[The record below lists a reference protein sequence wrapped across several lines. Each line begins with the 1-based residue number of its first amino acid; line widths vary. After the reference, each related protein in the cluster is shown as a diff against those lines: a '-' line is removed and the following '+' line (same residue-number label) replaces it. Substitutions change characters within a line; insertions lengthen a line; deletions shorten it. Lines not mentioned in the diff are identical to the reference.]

1 MGKRKRS
8 LTIRHFLLATFVS
21 RKKSSPFAALAAY
34 FAYFSFWKER
44 QRGRGNAYAGDGYA
58 AGFSTSG
65 RRIYPHCPP
74 RYPQSL
80 AFWAVAAV
88 HNSSAPVDMPRKK
101 LHNPAYAVFC
111 PEWGQVA
118 RRCGRPGR
126 TMRAPARVA
135 WLSHGERQRP
145 PKESAAPPA
154 APPAGALPRARRVA
168 CRAARRGSPPRP
180 PGCLP
185 CHSPR
190 PAPPP
195 RRALPP
201 RPAAPPAARS
211 LPRSPPLCSPPRPAP
226 PPAAPRG
233 EKALRPPGSP
243 QKDITPPGETHC
255 AGRGRAPGDALRP
268 KRHNAARGDGVT
280 RDRDEGHAGPV
291 AGPAREA
298 PPGAG
303 RQTDGC
309 QTAFS
314 RLCSSMSSLSATR
327 AINSPLV
334 GLSFLP

>member
-1 MGKRKRS
+1 MPCSRPASSGAG
-8 LTIRHFLLATFVS
+8 LFLFSFLI
-21 RKKSSPFAALAAY
+21 RKKSR
-34 FAYFSFWKER
+34 FAYE
-44 QRGRGNAYAGDGYA
+44 GDGYA

-111 PEWGQVA
+111 PEWGRVA

-135 WLSHGERQRP
+135 WLSHGGRQRP

-154 APPAGALPRARRVA
+154 APPAGALPRAHRVA
-168 CRAARRGSPPRP
+168 CRAARHA
-180 PGCLP
+180 LL
-185 CHSPR
+185 PR
-190 PAPPP
+190 PAT
-195 RRALPP
+195 
-201 RPAAPPAARS
+201 
-211 LPRSPPLCSPPRPAP
+211 PRSPPLCSPPLPAP

-303 RQTDGC
+303 RQRDGC

>member
-1 MGKRKRS
+1 MSLFLWPFPAFFSLPFLSPERKGRKKKPRSRGSGAEKRKRCLS
-8 LTIRHFLLATFVS
+8 VRDFLLATFVS
-21 RKKSSPFAALAAY
+21 RKKSSPFAALAAH
-34 FAYFSFWKER
+34 FSFWKER

-58 AGFSTSG
+58 ARFSTSG

-111 PEWGQVA
+111 PEWGRVA

-135 WLSHGERQRP
+135 RLSHGGRQRP
-145 PKESAAPPA
+145 PKES
-154 APPAGALPRARRVA
+154 
-168 CRAARRGSPPRP
+168 
-180 PGCLP
+180 
-185 CHSPR
+185 
-190 PAPPP
+190 
-195 RRALPP
+195 
-201 RPAAPPAARS
+201 AAPPAARS

-233 EKALRPPGSP
+233 EKALRPPGRP

-303 RQTDGC
+303 RQRDGC

>member
-1 MGKRKRS
+1 MH
-8 LTIRHFLLATFVS
+8 T
-21 RKKSSPFAALAAY
+21 
-34 FAYFSFWKER
+34 
-44 QRGRGNAYAGDGYA
+44 RGTGMQPVFPHPGG
-58 AGFSTSG
+58 GF
-65 RRIYPHCPP
+65 IHI
-74 RYPQSL
+74 
-80 AFWAVAAV
+80 V
-88 HNSSAPVDMPRKK
+88 HHVI
-101 LHNPAYAVFC
+101 HNPLLFGRLPLCITRPRRWTCRAKNCIILHTPFFAQSGGGWRGGAGAPAGPC
-111 PEWGQVA
+111 A
-118 RRCGRPGR
+118 RLRGRPGFPMEGGSVR
-126 TMRAPARVA
+126 PKRAPRRLPRASPPCAPALCAPPPLPRRAACPLHTPAPRRPPPAPCRAPATPC
-135 WLSHGERQRP
+135 S
-145 PKESAAPPA
+145 PA
-154 APPAGALPRARRVA
+154 ALLRCALPR
-168 CRAARRGSPPRP
+168 RAN
-180 PGCLP
+180 
-185 CHSPR
+185 
-190 PAPPP
+190 
-195 RRALPP
+195 RRALLP
-201 RPAAPPAARS
+201 RCAQRERRATRHALLPCRAPALCAPPAAPPAARS

-255 AGRGRAPGDALRP
+255 AGRGRAPGDALRG

>member
-1 MGKRKRS
+1 MH
-8 LTIRHFLLATFVS
+8 T
-21 RKKSSPFAALAAY
+21 
-34 FAYFSFWKER
+34 
-44 QRGRGNAYAGDGYA
+44 RGTGMQPVFPHPGDG
-58 AGFSTSG
+58 F
-65 RRIYPHCPP
+65 IHI
-74 RYPQSL
+74 
-80 AFWAVAAV
+80 V
-88 HNSSAPVDMPRKK
+88 HHVI
-101 LHNPAYAVFC
+101 HNPLLFGRLPLCITRPRRWTCRAKNCIILHTPFFAQSGGGWRGGAGAPAGPC
-111 PEWGQVA
+111 A
-118 RRCGRPGR
+118 RLRGWPGFPMEGGSVRPK
-126 TMRAPARVA
+126 RAPR
-135 WLSHGERQRP
+135 H
-145 PKESAAPPA
+145 
-154 APPAGALPRARRVA
+154 LP
-168 CRAARRGSPPRP
+168 CQPPRP
-180 PGCLP
+180 APPLRAKKAP
-185 CHSPR
+185 CHPPR

-195 RRALPP
+195 RAPALCAPPP
-201 RPAAPPAARS
+201 RRPPPAPCRAPPLCAPPPCRPPRPAPLPRSSVVRAPAAPPAARS

-255 AGRGRAPGDALRP
+255 AGRGRAPGDALRG

>member
-1 MGKRKRS
+1 
-8 LTIRHFLLATFVS
+8 
-21 RKKSSPFAALAAY
+21 
-34 FAYFSFWKER
+34 
-44 QRGRGNAYAGDGYA
+44 
-58 AGFSTSG
+58 
-65 RRIYPHCPP
+65 
-74 RYPQSL
+74 
-80 AFWAVAAV
+80 
-88 HNSSAPVDMPRKK
+88 MPRKK

-111 PEWGQVA
+111 PKRGRVA

-135 WLSHGERQRP
+135 WLSHGGRQRP

-154 APPAGALPRARRVA
+154 VPTAAPCSPAARKESAVPPATPCSPAALLRCARPR
-168 CRAARRGSPPRP
+168 RAARRP
-180 PGCLP
+180 L
-185 CHSPR
+185 
-190 PAPPP
+190 
-195 RRALPP
+195 
-201 RPAAPPAARS
+201 PAALLSCAR
-211 LPRSPPLCSPPRPAP
+211 PPRPAP

-255 AGRGRAPGDALRP
+255 AGRGRAPGDALRG

>member
-1 MGKRKRS
+1 MAVSGFFSLPFLSSERKGRKKKPRHRGSGAGKCLYSMTVRD
-8 LTIRHFLLATFVS
+8 FLLATFLS
-21 RKKSSPFAALAAY
+21 RKKSSPFAALAAH
-34 FAYFSFWKER
+34 FSFWKER

-58 AGFSTSG
+58 ACFSTSG

-101 LHNPAYAVFC
+101 LHNPAYAVS
-111 PEWGQVA
+111 GQNA
-118 RRCGRPGR
+118 AGTPRLRLRCV
-126 TMRAPARVA
+126 TKSYRA
-135 WLSHGERQRP
+135 GC
-145 PKESAAPPA
+145 AAPGGRRL
-154 APPAGALPRARRVA
+154 AG
-168 CRAARRGSPPRP
+168 
-180 PGCLP
+180 
-185 CHSPR
+185 
-190 PAPPP
+190 
-195 RRALPP
+195 
-201 RPAAPPAARS
+201 
-211 LPRSPPLCSPPRPAP
+211 
-226 PPAAPRG
+226 
-233 EKALRPPGSP
+233 
-243 QKDITPPGETHC
+243 KDITPPG
-255 AGRGRAPGDALRP
+255 
-268 KRHNAARGDGVT
+268 GDGVT

>member
-1 MGKRKRS
+1 MHTRGTGMQPVFPHPGGGFIHIVHHVIHNS
-8 LTIRHFLLATFVS
+8 LLFGPLPLCITRPRRWTCRAKNCIILHTPFFAQSGGGWPAVRAPRPDHARACAGGLAFPW
-21 RKKSSPFAALAAY
+21 RAAASAQRERRAACR
-34 FAYFSFWKER
+34 ALR
-44 QRGRGNAYAGDGYA
+44 
-58 AGFSTSG
+58 
-65 RRIYPHCPP
+65 PP
-74 RYPQSL
+74 RPAPLPRSC
-80 AFWAVAAV
+80 AV
-88 HNSSAPVDMPRKK
+88 
-101 LHNPAYAVFC
+101 
-111 PEWGQVA
+111 
-118 RRCGRPGR
+118 
-126 TMRAPARVA
+126 RA
-135 WLSHGERQRP
+135 
-145 PKESAAPPA
+145 PA
-154 APPAGALPRARRVA
+154 APP
-168 CRAARRGSPPRP
+168 
-180 PGCLP
+180 
-185 CHSPR
+185 PR
-190 PAPPP
+190 PAPPL
-195 RRALPP
+195 RAKRAPCHPP
-201 RPAAPPAARS
+201 RPAPLPRSSAVRAPAAPPAARS
-211 LPRSPPLCSPPRPAP
+211 LTRSPPLCAPPRPAP

-255 AGRGRAPGDALRP
+255 AGRGRASGDALRG